1 MDISGL
7 PTNKN
12 NEKVDLPDSPE
23 SNKETIEKLDRSF
36 QELARKSHEATL
48 EEVQTLSLSVKK
60 VKAEMENGAS
70 PYFRFFS
77 GLKNL
82 SLMLKL
88 NSFERQLE
96 ILQACALKNQE
107 RMKIQRAIW
116 ELQKKGLILPLSEEA
131 TKEAFVANA
140 KELQSLGCR
149 LAFTFL
155 IKDREKGLLDLLTYS
170 VDDTFESRTV
180 SVQEKLNLPSGVP
193 LSQLQE
199 VASWL
204 EVHGKVAYFGSTLGT
219 KEIEEKLTK
228 LMNSC
233 PHGAYLLHTA
243 ENALTLSRLTPAGKI
258 SHLKIDL
265 QKELGCY
272 TLELQG
278 KEIANSRLE
287 FKRRL
292 EQSGTPVRLTAKK
305 Q

>member
-7 PTNKN
+7 PKNKN
-12 NEKVDLPDSPE
+12 NEKVDPPDSLE

-36 QELARKSHEATL
+36 QELAKKSHEATL
-48 EEVQTLSLSVKK
+48 EEVQHLSLSVKT

-77 GLKNL
+77 GLRNL
-82 SLMLKL
+82 SLMLKI

-96 ILQACALKNQE
+96 TLQACALKNKE
-107 RMKIQRAIW
+107 RMKVQRAIW
-116 ELQKKGLILPLSEEA
+116 ELQKKGLILPLNEEA
-131 TKEAFVANA
+131 TKEAFVANE
-140 KELQSLGCR
+140 KELKSLGCK

-170 VDDTFESRTV
+170 ADNTFDRCTV
-180 SVQEKLNLPSGVP
+180 SVQETLTLPAGVP

-199 VASWL
+199 VACWL
-204 EVHGKVAYFGSTLGT
+204 EVHGKVAYLGT

-278 KEIANSRLE
+278 KEVASTRLE

-292 EQSGTPVRLTAKK
+292 EQSGTPVRLSARKAG
-305 Q
+305 